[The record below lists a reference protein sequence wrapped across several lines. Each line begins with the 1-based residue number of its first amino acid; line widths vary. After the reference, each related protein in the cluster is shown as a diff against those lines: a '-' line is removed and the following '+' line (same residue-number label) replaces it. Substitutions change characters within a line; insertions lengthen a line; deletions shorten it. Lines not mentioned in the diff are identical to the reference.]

1 MSLTVAYLTNRQE
14 PLIEWFFQ
22 SLALQ
27 VGAEVPPHVIVVDFY
42 AEQEGRRQKFDEMA
56 SKYLL
61 HIQHVEPKPNVWSG
75 RFRLPADNW
84 FSAANSRNT
93 ALCLCKTDWLAY
105 VDDLSIL
112 MPGWLNCVK
121 DAMRV
126 GYVAL
131 GSYRKAFGMVVENG
145 LLKSF
150 DRESVDTRLKQVT
163 QDVTP
168 CDGGWLY
175 GCSLAGPVED
185 FLKVGGWPQDLCD
198 GLGSEDCVMGKAMRN
213 AGVDLRYDRRMITV
227 ESEEGHGQ
235 PGGFKKADKGP
246 AGTESD
252 KSHRALR
259 TGEKT
264 TYFYNVCDIPKLR
277 RDILSGGSFPV
288 TDIGPNFDW
297 FDGQPIS
304 EFK

>member
-1 MSLTVAYLTNRQE
+1 MNGLSVAYLTNRQE
-14 PLIEWFFQ
+14 PLFQWFADSLRLQLQ
-22 SLALQ
+22 S
-27 VGAEVPPHVIVVDFY
+27 GESYPIIVVDFH
-42 AEQEGRRQKFDEMA
+42 AETPGRRQVFENIA
-56 SKYLL
+56 QQPL
-61 HIQHVEPKPNVWSG
+61 IHVEPKPNVWSG
-75 RFRLPADNW
+75 PHRLPKDNW

-185 FLKVGGWPQDLCD
+185 FLKVGGWMENCD
-198 GLGSEDCVMGKAMRN
+198 GLGSEDCCTGKLMRN
-213 AGVDLRYDRRMITV
+213 AGCDLRYDRRMVTV

-252 KSHRALR
+252 KSHRLLR
-259 TGEKT
+259 MAERT
-264 TYFYNVCDIPKLR
+264 TYFENYYPGGMRALRAHVLAGNPFPIPTMPTH
-277 RDILSGGSFPV
+277 DFY
-288 TDIGPNFDW
+288 
-297 FDGQPIS
+297 DGQAI
-304 EFK
+304 KDMV